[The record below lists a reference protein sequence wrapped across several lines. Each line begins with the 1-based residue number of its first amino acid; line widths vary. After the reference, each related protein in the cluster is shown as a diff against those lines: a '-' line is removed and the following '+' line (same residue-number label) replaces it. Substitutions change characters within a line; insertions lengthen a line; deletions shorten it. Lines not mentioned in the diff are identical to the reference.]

1 MLVINWMSTR
11 LISLGPDD
19 SLAQAKRLMKEHQ
32 IEHLPVIKDNKL
44 VGIVS
49 DRDVKRASASDATSL
64 EVHELT
70 YLLTRVKVKDFMISD
85 PITVHVHDSIED
97 AALLMLEHKVSALPV
112 LDDQKKVVAMLTQM
126 DLFRALVLLSGVIH
140 GGVQFALDLP
150 DVPGSIKAPA
160 DIIRKHGGK
169 IVSIFTS
176 YERVA
181 PGRRLSYFRVKNL
194 KPEELGKVQK
204 EMAAVGEPI
213 YVLDTNAKKLTL
225 LAPHKLAT
233 LPEK

>member
-1 MLVINWMSTR
+1 MLVVNWMSTK
-11 LISLGPDD
+11 LVGLGPDD
-19 SLAQAKRLMKEHQ
+19 SLAQAMRLMKENQ

-64 EVHELT
+64 EVHELS
-70 YLLTRVKVKDFMISD
+70 YLLTRVKVKDFMSPD
-85 PITVHVHDSIED
+85 PVTVHVHDSIED
-97 AALLMLEHKVSALPV
+97 AALLMLENKISALPV
-112 LDDQKKVVAMLTQM
+112 LDDSKKVVAMLTQM

-140 GGVQFALDLP
+140 GGVQFAVDLP

-181 PGRRLSYFRVKNL
+181 PGRRLSYFRVKDL
-194 KPEELGKVQK
+194 KPEDLEKVQK

-213 YVLDTNAKKLTL
+213 YVLDTDAKKLNL
-225 LAPHKLAT
+225 LAPHKLAS